1 MIPVGKYF
9 SPKTLRVTDPRSGVS
24 PKTLRV
30 TDPRSGVSWRDL
42 GTAREWITEIAG
54 LLLCAAALALLLIFL

>member
-9 SPKTLRVTDPRSGVS
+9 P